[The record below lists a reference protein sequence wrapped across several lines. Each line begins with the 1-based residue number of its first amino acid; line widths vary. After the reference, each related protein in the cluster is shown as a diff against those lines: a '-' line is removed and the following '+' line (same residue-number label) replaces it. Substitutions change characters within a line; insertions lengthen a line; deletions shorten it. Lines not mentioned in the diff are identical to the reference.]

1 MMVTTKTT
9 LSFKMPE
16 EWQLAMKFMQTNGQY
31 WHQEYSTQFV
41 SFSRTETTHMK
52 IKEGQWNSQ

>member
-31 WHQEYSTQFV
+31 WHQDYSTQFV
-41 SFSRTETTHMK
+41 NFTRTETTHMK
-52 IKEGQWNSQ
+52 VKEDQWNSQ

>member
-41 SFSRTETTHMK
+41 NFSRTETTHMK
-52 IKEGQWNSQ
+52 IKEGQ